1 METPNADKYFTVGEA
16 AKKMG
21 VSVRTLQYYHKIG
34 LLPPSG
40 ISEGG
45 RRQYTYRDLVQLHQ
59 ILSLKHLGFSLQD
72 IKERLPS
79 LDTPE
84 QVAQALEQQAQD
96 TRSKI
101 QELTATLQELEALRT
116 EVLQMQSVDFKKYA
130 DIIVNLQMHNDYYW
144 LIKHFDSQTM
154 DYIRRR
160 FDSDSGTAMI
170 QTFTRL
176 QEQALQLQRQGFP
189 PDSPQ
194 GQELAASFWNMIQD
208 FTGGNMEMLPKLV
221 ELGSFSGADP
231 DWQQK
236 QQQVNAYLEPALEH
250 YLSNLGID
258 PFQKEEGQ

>member
-1 METPNADKYFTVGEA
+1 METPNAKEYFTVGEA

-45 RRQYTYRDLVQLHQ
+45 RRLYTYRDLVQLHQ

-84 QVAQALEQQAQD
+84 QVAHALEQQAQD

-101 QELTATLQELEALRT
+101 QELTTTLQELEALRA

-154 DYIRRR
+154 DYIRQR
-160 FDSDSGTAMI
+160 FDADSGTAMI
-170 QTFTRL
+170 QTFIRL
-176 QEQALQLQRQGFP
+176 QEQALQLQQEGAP

-194 GQELAASFWNMIQD
+194 GQALAQAFWQMIQD
-208 FTGGNMEMLPKLV
+208 FTGGNMELLPKLM
-221 ELGSFSGADP
+221 EAGNFSGSDLT
-231 DWQQK
+231 WQQK
-236 QQQVNAYLEPALEH
+236 QQQVNAYLEPALDY
-250 YLSNLGID
+250 YLSSLGID
-258 PFQKEEGQ
+258 PFQKGEGQ

>member
-1 METPNADKYFTVGEA
+1 MESKNHETYFTVGEA

-40 ISEGG
+40 SSEGG
-45 RRQYTYRDLVQLHQ
+45 RRLYSYRDLVQLHQ

-72 IKERLPS
+72 IKERLPL

-84 QVAQALEQQAQD
+84 QVAQALEQQAQA
-96 TRSKI
+96 TRAKI
-101 QELTATLQELEALRT
+101 QELSSTLKDLEALRA

-130 DIIVNLQMHNDYYW
+130 DIIVNLQMDNDYYW

-154 DYIRRR
+154 DYIRSR

-176 QEQALQLQRQGFP
+176 QEQALRLQQEGFP
-189 PDSPQ
+189 PDSPK
-194 GQELAASFWNMIQD
+194 GQELAQSFWQMIME
-208 FTGGNMEMLPKLV
+208 FTDGNMELLPKLI
-221 ELGSFSGADP
+221 ELGSFNGADP
-231 DWQQK
+231 AWQQK
-236 QQQVNAYLEPALEH
+236 QQQVNQYLAPALEI
-250 YLSNLGID
+250 YLKNQGLN
-258 PFQKEEGQ
+258 PFAEGETK

>member
-116 EVLQMQSVDFKKYA
+116 EVLQMQSVNFKKYA
-130 DIIVNLQMHNDYYW
+130 DIIVNLQMENDFYW
-144 LIKHFDSQTM
+144 LIKHFDDQTLEH
-154 DYIRRR
+154 IRSR
-160 FDSDSGTAMI
+160 FDRESGTDFMNRF
-170 QTFTRL
+170 QKL
-176 QEQALQLQRQGFP
+176 QEEAIRLYIAKVP
-189 PDSPQ
+189 ADSEQ
-194 GQELAASFWNMIQD
+194 GQHFAEIYWKMITE
-208 FTGGNMEMLPKLV
+208 FTGGDLSMLSKLV
-221 ELGSFSGADP
+221 EIGKFEGTDPKWQEKQAMANEYVGQVLDAYFSRLG
-231 DWQQK
+231 
-236 QQQVNAYLEPALEH
+236 VN
-250 YLSNLGID
+250 
-258 PFQKEEGQ
+258 PFQEGDA

>member
-1 METPNADKYFTVGEA
+1 MKQQNQPTYFTVGEV

-21 VSVRTLQYYHKIG
+21 ISVRTLQYYHRIG

-40 ISEGG
+40 LSEGG
-45 RRQYTYRDLVQLHQ
+45 RRLYTYRDLVQLHQ

-72 IKERLPS
+72 IKERLLS

-84 QVAQALEQQAQD
+84 QVAQALEQQAD
-96 TRSKI
+96 ATRAKI
-101 QELTATLQELEALRT
+101 QELTGALEDLEALRT

-154 DYIRRR
+154 DYIRQR

-176 QEQALQLQRQGFP
+176 QEQALKLQQQGFP

-194 GQELAASFWNMIQD
+194 GQELAQAFWQMIQD
-208 FTGGNMEMLPKLV
+208 FTGGKMEMLPKLM
-221 ELGSFSGADP
+221 ELGDFSGSDP
-231 DWQQK
+231 AWQQK
-236 QQQVNAYLEPALEH
+236 QQQVNAYLGPALEI
-250 YLSNLGID
+250 YLSRQGIQ
-258 PFQKEEGQ
+258 PFPGGDHP

>member
-189 PDSPQ
+189 PDSPPRAGTGRILLEHDSGLYRRKHGDAAQ
-194 GQELAASFWNMIQD
+194 AGRIGKFFQRRPRLAGETAAGQCL
-208 FTGGNMEMLPKLV
+208 
-221 ELGSFSGADP
+221 SGAC
-231 DWQQK
+231 
-236 QQQVNAYLEPALEH
+236 AGAL
-250 YLSNLGID
+250 S
-258 PFQKEEGQ
+258 